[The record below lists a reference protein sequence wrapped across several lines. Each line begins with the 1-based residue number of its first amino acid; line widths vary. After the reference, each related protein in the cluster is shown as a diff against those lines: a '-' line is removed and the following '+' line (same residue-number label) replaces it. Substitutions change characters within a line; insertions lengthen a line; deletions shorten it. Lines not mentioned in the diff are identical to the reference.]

1 MLSEENGKSLKI
13 VNKMLI
19 HIKVKP
25 NSSKQSI
32 IKIDDINFLVRLRSP
47 PENNKANTELIN
59 LLSKEFKTQH
69 KNINI
74 KVGKTSNKK
83 IVEIK

>member
-1 MLSEENGKSLKI
+1 MLL
-13 VNKMLI
+13 

-32 IKIDDINFLVRLRSP
+32 ESFGDNRYLVYLKSP
-47 PENNKANTELIN
+47 PENNRANTELIN
-59 LLSKEFKTQH
+59 FLSKEFGTPY

-74 KVGKTSNKK
+74 KVGKTSDKK
-83 IVEIK
+83 IIEIK

>member
-1 MLSEENGKSLKI
+1 MLSEENSNFPKI
-13 VNKMLI
+13 VNKMLL

-32 IKIDDINFLVRLRSP
+32 ESFGDNRYLVYLKSA
-47 PENNKANTELIN
+47 PENDKANTELIN
-59 LLSKEFKTQH
+59 FLSKEFGTPH

-74 KVGKTSNKK
+74 KFGRTSDKK
-83 IVEIK
+83 IIEIK